1 MVAVM
6 MSYLVSSLFAIILVL
21 PFIIKSVRQTKTIG
35 EAGNRN
41 LIKLFKEHG
50 KFQIGLR
57 FFQNLLDPLRVWVI
71 RYFIGAEGVAVFQV
85 GLRFFGY
92 LTQLIF
98 AASTP
103 LFVYNVGRVCQKQ
116 RKKPPK

>member
-1 MVAVM
+1 MV
-6 MSYLVSSLFAIILVL
+6 S
-21 PFIIKSVRQTKTIG
+21 
-35 EAGNRN
+35 
-41 LIKLFKEHG
+41 
-50 KFQIGLR
+50 FQIGLR

-103 LFVYNVGRVCQKQ
+103 LLSIMSEEFARSKEKAAKVTGAITKYFTWISPVYDDYRLVVYAGYSEDFLR
-116 RKKPPK
+116 R